1 MHATAR
7 GAARLL
13 ALVVL
18 AACASSTA
26 EKQTATAPDVDSKD
40 PLSATVLMQ
49 QGQVLV
55 GEGKFTEGMGKYNQA
70 LKLQP
75 DNPVLHNMI
84 GMGELQQGHADKA
97 LDAFNRALRIAP
109 KYSDAR
115 SNRGAAYVQLGQFA
129 MAEADFLS
137 VLTDNTYA
145 NRAGVLFNLGSL
157 YLSRGNLSA
166 AEENLRRSAMSA
178 GPVDAY
184 FLLGQVEERQGKRA
198 LAEAAYREAVARA
211 PERPDIM
218 FALAKLLEAEGHK
231 DEARALYRRLIATA
245 PNSPE
250 AGLAHARLE

>member
-1 MHATAR
+1 MYSKAR

-18 AACASSTA
+18 AACASSTPQ
-26 EKQTATAPDVDSKD
+26 KPPATAPDVDAKD

-55 GEGKFTEGMGKYNQA
+55 AEGQFTEGMGKYDQA
-70 LKLQP
+70 LKFQP

-84 GMGELQQGHADKA
+84 GMAELQQGHGQKA
-97 LDAFNRALRIAP
+97 LDSFNRALQLAP

-115 SNRGAAYVQLGQFA
+115 SNRGAAYVQLGQFS

-145 NRAGVLFNLGSL
+145 NRTGVLFNLGSL
-157 YLSRGNLSA
+157 YFARGDLNA

-184 FLLGQVEERQGKRA
+184 FLLGQVEERLGKRA
-198 LAEAAYREAVARA
+198 LAEAAYREAVTRA

-218 FALAKLLEAEGHK
+218 FALAKLLEGEGHK
-231 DEARALYRRLIATA
+231 DEARDLYRKLITNA

-250 AGLAHARLE
+250 AGLARARLE

>member
-1 MHATAR
+1 MHSKAR
-7 GAARLL
+7 GAVRLL

-18 AACASSTA
+18 AACASSTPQKPA
-26 EKQTATAPDVDSKD
+26 ATAPDVDAKD
-40 PLSATVLMQ
+40 PLSATLLMQ
-49 QGQVLV
+49 QGQVLAS
-55 GEGKFTEGMGKYNQA
+55 EGKFKEGMGKYAQA

-84 GMGELQQGHADKA
+84 GMAELQQGHADKA
-97 LDAFNRALRIAP
+97 LDAFNRALQYVP

-115 SNRGAAYVQLGQFA
+115 SNRGAAYVQLGQFSL
-129 MAEADFLS
+129 AEADFLS

-157 YLSRGNLSA
+157 YLGRGNLSA
-166 AEENLRRSAMSA
+166 AEENLRRSALSA

-184 FLLGQVEERQGKRA
+184 FLLGQVEERLGKRA
-198 LAEAAYREAVARA
+198 LAEAAYREAVSRA

-218 FALAKLLEAEGHK
+218 FGLAKLLEAEGHK
-231 DEARALYRRLIATA
+231 DQARDLYRRLISNA

-250 AGLAHARLE
+250 AGLARARLE

>member
-1 MHATAR
+1 MHSKTR

-13 ALVVL
+13 TLVML
-18 AACASSTA
+18 AACASSTPQKPA
-26 EKQTATAPDVDSKD
+26 ATAPDVDAKD

-49 QGQVLV
+49 QGRVLV
-55 GEGKFTEGMGKYNQA
+55 SEGKFKEGMAKYDQA

-75 DNPVLHNMI
+75 DNPVLQNVI
-84 GMGELQQGHADKA
+84 GMAELQQGHADKA
-97 LDAFNRALRIAP
+97 LDAFNRALQLVP

-115 SNRGAAYVQLGQFA
+115 SNRGAAYMQLGQFS

-157 YLSRGNLSA
+157 YFARGNLTA
-166 AEENLRRSAMSA
+166 AEENLHRSAMSA

-184 FLLGQVEERQGKRA
+184 FLLGQVEERQGRRA

-231 DEARALYRRLIATA
+231 NEARDLYRRLISNA

-250 AGLAHARLE
+250 AGLARARLE